1 MGVFH
6 PSGGLW
12 FCVTLSLKEIVEL
25 PEKDDTILRTNYNM
39 ILESPRHDKKQSIF
53 WDRNQFMATY
63 TNDELAKLIER
74 RNNELASMIEIGKAL
89 TSSLEVHAVLEMI
102 MKQVDRLIKPKA
114 WSLLLVD
121 EVSRDLY
128 FEIAVSPVAEQ
139 LKGVTLKQG
148 EGIAGWVASHGIP
161 LLIPDV
167 SADPRFAQ
175 HVDTQLSYKTRSIIA
190 VPMKIQERVI
200 GVIELVNSYDEL
212 MFDDLDQSIL
222 TAIADFAAIALVN
235 ARNFDRINELV
246 VTDDLTG
253 LYNSRHFG
261 QLIEGEFLRAERYQT
276 ELSLVFLDLD
286 RLKSINDVHG
296 HLVGSR
302 MLSELGRLIGSHI
315 RDCDHAARYGGDEFV
330 IILPQTGKQQAVSMA
345 EKMLELMR
353 STKFFSDDNQ
363 AICLTA
369 SFGVAT
375 YPQDGGSRT
384 ELLRAADIAMY
395 NAKAS
400 GRNCVKGFE
409 AAPP

>member
-1 MGVFH
+1 M
-6 PSGGLW
+6 PQ
-12 FCVTLSLKEIVEL
+12 
-25 PEKDDTILRTNYNM
+25 RTTT
-39 ILESPRHDKKQSIF
+39 D
-53 WDRNQFMATY
+53 
-63 TNDELAKLIER
+63 LAALIER
-74 RNNELASMIEIGKAL
+74 RNNELSSMIEIGKAL
-89 TSSLEVHAVLEMI
+89 TSSLEVHEVLETI

-121 EVSRDLY
+121 ETGGNLT

-139 LKGVTLKQG
+139 LKGITLKRG
-148 EGIAGWVASHGIP
+148 EGIAGWVAEHGVP

-167 SADPRFAQ
+167 RGDQRFASQ
-175 HVDTQLSYKTRSIIA
+175 FEGQLPYKTLSVVA
-190 VPMKIQERVI
+190 VPLKVKERVI
-200 GVIELVNSYDEL
+200 GVIELINSHDEL
-212 MFDDLDQSIL
+212 LFDDVDQSIL

-261 QLIEGEFLRAERYQT
+261 KLFESEFLRARRYHM

-286 RLKSINDVHG
+286 HLKGINDIHG

-302 MLSELGRLIGSHI
+302 MLSELGRLIGRNV
-315 RDCDHAARYGGDEFV
+315 RDCDRAARYGGDEFV
-330 IILPQTGKQQAVSMA
+330 IILPQTGKQQAMSMA
-345 EKMLELMR
+345 EKLLEMMR
-353 STKFFSDDNQ
+353 TTKFFSDDKQ
-363 AICLTA
+363 EIRLTA

-375 YPQDGGSRT
+375 YPQDVDSRV

-395 NAKAS
+395 DAKLA

-409 AAPP
+409 PAA